1 MNSRWKKVIS
11 LFLALSIVCSLA
23 VIPAGAA
30 GEDLAVSFENGSWSG
45 QTYTVDVAAKG
56 TGSFASAGYT
66 VKIGFDK
73 NVLAFVKAADKT
85 GIGGGGNFTATDAA
99 KANQDGVLA
108 IVNAAAAAKSFTAA
122 MPIATLTFQL
132 KDNTIENQDTALTF
146 TDETVINNDSNGEF
160 TISKVGGT
168 VTITNGAAPT
178 LASVGHNAQG
188 SSITVNGGAESVSVK
203 ATAKSTKDADIS
215 TSVTWTVSP
224 ADGGVTVGED
234 GTVTVSPTAK
244 AGSYQITATPISGKC
259 QGAAQSTS
267 ISVIRAAAAASSIA
281 VFQNGTEITGDAAT
295 IIKPTAGK
303 TNTYT
308 YTAEV
313 KDQYGDPFEGTVT
326 WTSGTAPTGV
336 TVAGN
341 VVTVTD
347 SVDVGATLTLTAAT
361 GTLSK
366 AITLTVR
373 DINITWPTP
382 AVKPNATYGDSWS
395 QIVTLSGGSAELNG
409 ANVPGKFSVK
419 GESEHPGAG
428 EQPYVIN
435 FKSTDGQY
443 DVDSDVKTA
452 TIAKLAVTIKM
463 NDHKA
468 AYGDTFK
475 YYQFDTVITG
485 KPLLFSDTVTATA
498 SGDAKGDGT
507 DAVGT
512 YKIHGSA
519 THANYAITVTDGT
532 LTIEK
537 KGVNPAETLPSLTIV
552 GSVKTET
559 DPDTGRTIITGS
571 IKASAS
577 EARSL
582 TALLEAIR
590 ERNQEGMVPGETTF
604 TLVVG
609 ENTATFTFKRW
620 NLAPGQTFEGPGRYE
635 IIPEWECDNAEIA
648 ANYEPNLPKLFVD
661 VEGETE
667 TLSVNGGKTWKLY
680 ISDIEKAGRLND
692 LLPSHAY
699 YSDGT
704 KVSITGWTYS
714 DGTSVT
720 LSNLL
725 RKAKNGDSITL
736 YPVVSPSYLDVQSL
750 NVRFY
755 NDPGNSGGTSGNGNG
770 NGTGGNISFTIDPEQ
785 IFLNFDLPKDVSR
798 SYWAAPYIA
807 WAYQRGVM
815 NGTGNGNFTPNG
827 LTNRQQLWMVL
838 ARLSGEKPADMAAAR
853 VWAVSTGVSD
863 GTNPG
868 GSLTRQQLVAM
879 LYRYAQSKGCDV
891 SVTGS
896 LNGYVDAGKVS
907 SYAQQAMSWAVA
919 NGIVTGTADKQLNPQ
934 GTASRAH
941 FAAMMFRFCAKY
953 GV

>member
-281 VFQNGTEITGDAAT
+281 VFQNGAEITGDAAT

-409 ANVPGKFSVK
+409 TKVDGTFSVK

-428 EQPYVIN
+428 EQPYVID

-443 DVDSDVKTA
+443 DVDSDAKTA

-838 ARLSGEKPADMAAAR
+838 ARLSGEKPLNMAAAR
-853 VWAVSTGVSD
+853 AWAMSNGISD

-879 LYRYAQSKGCDV
+879 LYRYAQMRGCDLTA
-891 SVTGS
+891 SGE
-896 LNGYVDAGKVS
+896 LGNYNDARNVS
-907 SYAQQAMSWAVA
+907 SYARQAMAWAVG
-919 NGIVTGTADKQLNPQ
+919 NGIVTGTADLRLNPQ
-934 GTASRAH
+934 GTATRSH
-941 FAAMMFRFCAKY
+941 FAAMMFRFCVKY
-953 GV
+953 NV

>member
-73 NVLAFVKAADKT
+73 NVLAFVEAADKT
-85 GIGGGGNFTATDAA
+85 GIGGGGNFTATNAA
-99 KANQDGVLA
+99 KANQEGVVA

-188 SSITVNGGAESVSVK
+188 GSITVNGGAESVSVK

-281 VFQNGTEITGDAAT
+281 VFQNGAEITGDAAT

-409 ANVPGKFSVK
+409 TKVDGTFSVK

-443 DVDSDVKTA
+443 DVDSDAKTA

-552 GSVKTET
+552 GTVATTT
-559 DPDTGRTIITGS
+559 DPDTGRTVITGTIQATS
-571 IKASAS
+571 P
-577 EARSL
+577 EARSEEEL
-582 TALLEAIR
+582 LKAVTAI
-590 ERNQEGMVPGETTF
+590 NPGMVPNVTTF
-604 TLVVG
+604 TVTVNG
-609 ENTATFTFKRW
+609 NAATFTFKSWR
-620 NLAPGQTFEGPGRYE
+620 LAPGQKFNGPGTYE
-635 IIPEWECDNAEIA
+635 IIPDWECSDASIA
-648 ANYEPNLPKLFVD
+648 QNYEPNLPKLFVE
-661 VEGETE
+661 VKGKSE
-667 TLSVNGGKTWKLY
+667 TLTVADGRTWTLY
-680 ISDIEKAGRLND
+680 VSEVMNAGRLNG
-692 LLPSHAY
+692 LLPTHAY

-704 KVSITGWTYS
+704 SVKIQGWTYT
-714 DGTSVT
+714 DGTEVT
-720 LSNLL
+720 LSNL
-725 RKAKNGDSITL
+725 KNRAERGRNITL
-736 YPVVSPSYLDVQSL
+736 YPVVTPSYLEVESL
-750 NVRFY
+750 TVRFV
-755 NDPGNSGGTSGNGNG
+755 DDTGSSSSGSTGNSG
-770 NGTGGNISFTIDPEQ
+770 TGGHISITLDPEK
-785 IFLNFDLPKDVSR
+785 IFLNGDLPNDVSKD
-798 SYWAAPYIA
+798 Y
-807 WAYQRGVM
+807 
-815 NGTGNGNFTPNG
+815 
-827 LTNRQQLWMVL
+827 
-838 ARLSGEKPADMAAAR
+838 
-853 VWAVSTGVSD
+853 
-863 GTNPG
+863 
-868 GSLTRQQLVAM
+868 
-879 LYRYAQSKGCDV
+879 
-891 SVTGS
+891 
-896 LNGYVDAGKVS
+896 
-907 SYAQQAMSWAVA
+907 
-919 NGIVTGTADKQLNPQ
+919 
-934 GTASRAH
+934 
-941 FAAMMFRFCAKY
+941 
-953 GV
+953 

>member
-146 TDETVINNDSNGEF
+146 TEGTVINNDSNGEF

-188 SSITVNGGAESVSVK
+188 GSITVNGGAESVSVK
-203 ATAKSTKDADIS
+203 ATAKSTKGANIS

-281 VFQNGTEITGDAAT
+281 VFQNDTEITGDAAT

-313 KDQYGDPFEGTVT
+313 KDQYGAPFEGTVT

-409 ANVPGKFSVK
+409 TKVDGTFSVK

-443 DVDSDVKTA
+443 DVDSDAKTA

-552 GSVKTET
+552 GTVATTT
-559 DPDTGRTIITGS
+559 DPDTGRTVITGTIQATS
-571 IKASAS
+571 P
-577 EARSL
+577 EARSEEEL
-582 TALLEAIR
+582 LKAVTAI
-590 ERNQEGMVPGETTF
+590 NPGMVPNVTTF
-604 TLVVG
+604 TVTVNG
-609 ENTATFTFKRW
+609 NAATFTFKSWR
-620 NLAPGQTFEGPGRYE
+620 LAPGQKFNGPGTYE
-635 IIPEWECDNAEIA
+635 IIPDWECSDASIA
-648 ANYEPNLPKLFVD
+648 QNYEPNLPKLFVE
-661 VEGETE
+661 VKGETE

-699 YSDGT
+699 YSGGT

-827 LTNRQQLWMVL
+827 LTSRQQLWMVL
-838 ARLSGEKPADMAAAR
+838 ARLSGEKPVNMAAAR
-853 VWAVSTGVSD
+853 AWAMSNGISD

-879 LYRYAQSKGCDV
+879 LYRYAQMRGCDLTA
-891 SVTGS
+891 SGE
-896 LNGYVDAGKVS
+896 LGNYNDARNVS
-907 SYAQQAMSWAVA
+907 SYARQAMAWAVG
-919 NGIVTGTADKQLNPQ
+919 NGIVTGTADLRLNPQ
-934 GTASRAH
+934 GTATRSH
-941 FAAMMFRFCAKY
+941 FAAMMFRFCVKY
-953 GV
+953 NV

>member
-146 TDETVINNDSNGEF
+146 TEGTVINNDSNGEF

-188 SSITVNGGAESVSVK
+188 GSITVNGGAESVSVK
-203 ATAKSTKDADIS
+203 ATAKSTKGADIS

-281 VFQNGTEITGDAAT
+281 VFQNDTEITGDAAT

-409 ANVPGKFSVK
+409 TKVDGTFSVK

-443 DVDSDVKTA
+443 DVDSDAKTA

-512 YKIHGSA
+512 YKIHGIA

-552 GSVKTET
+552 GTVATTT
-559 DPDTGRTIITGS
+559 DPDTGRTVITGTIQATS
-571 IKASAS
+571 Q
-577 EARSL
+577 EARSEEEL
-582 TALLEAIR
+582 LKAVTAI
-590 ERNQEGMVPGETTF
+590 NPGMVPNVTTF
-604 TLVVG
+604 TVTVNG
-609 ENTATFTFKRW
+609 NAATFTFKSWR
-620 NLAPGQTFEGPGRYE
+620 LAPGQKFNGPGTYE
-635 IIPEWECDNAEIA
+635 IIPDWECDNAGIA

-838 ARLSGEKPADMAAAR
+838 ARLSGEKPVNMAAAR
-853 VWAVSTGVSD
+853 AWAMSNGISD

-879 LYRYAQSKGCDV
+879 LYRYAQMRGCDLTA
-891 SVTGS
+891 SGE
-896 LNGYVDAGKVS
+896 LGNYNDARNVS
-907 SYAQQAMSWAVA
+907 SYARQAMAWAVG
-919 NGIVTGTADKQLNPQ
+919 NGIVTGTADLRLNPQ
-934 GTASRAH
+934 GTATRSH
-941 FAAMMFRFCAKY
+941 FAAMMFRFCVKY
-953 GV
+953 NV

>member
-1 MNSRWKKVIS
+1 MIS

-73 NVLAFVKAADKT
+73 NVLAFVEAADKT
-85 GIGGGGNFTATDAA
+85 GIGGGGNFTATNAA
-99 KANQDGVLA
+99 KANQEGVVA

-188 SSITVNGGAESVSVK
+188 GSITVNGGAESVSVK

-281 VFQNGTEITGDAAT
+281 VFQNGAEITGDAAT

-409 ANVPGKFSVK
+409 TKVDGTFSVK

-443 DVDSDVKTA
+443 DVDSDAKTA

-552 GSVKTET
+552 GTVATTT
-559 DPDTGRTIITGS
+559 DPDTGRTVITGTIQATS
-571 IKASAS
+571 P
-577 EARSL
+577 EARSEEEL
-582 TALLEAIR
+582 LKAVTAI
-590 ERNQEGMVPGETTF
+590 NPGMVPNVTTF
-604 TLVVG
+604 TVTVNG
-609 ENTATFTFKRW
+609 NAATFTFKSWR
-620 NLAPGQTFEGPGRYE
+620 LAPG
-635 IIPEWECDNAEIA
+635 
-648 ANYEPNLPKLFVD
+648 
-661 VEGETE
+661 
-667 TLSVNGGKTWKLY
+667 
-680 ISDIEKAGRLND
+680 
-692 LLPSHAY
+692 
-699 YSDGT
+699 
-704 KVSITGWTYS
+704 
-714 DGTSVT
+714 
-720 LSNLL
+720 
-725 RKAKNGDSITL
+725 
-736 YPVVSPSYLDVQSL
+736 
-750 NVRFY
+750 
-755 NDPGNSGGTSGNGNG
+755 
-770 NGTGGNISFTIDPEQ
+770 
-785 IFLNFDLPKDVSR
+785 
-798 SYWAAPYIA
+798 
-807 WAYQRGVM
+807 
-815 NGTGNGNFTPNG
+815 
-827 LTNRQQLWMVL
+827 
-838 ARLSGEKPADMAAAR
+838 
-853 VWAVSTGVSD
+853 
-863 GTNPG
+863 
-868 GSLTRQQLVAM
+868 
-879 LYRYAQSKGCDV
+879 
-891 SVTGS
+891 
-896 LNGYVDAGKVS
+896 
-907 SYAQQAMSWAVA
+907 
-919 NGIVTGTADKQLNPQ
+919 
-934 GTASRAH
+934 
-941 FAAMMFRFCAKY
+941 
-953 GV
+953 

>member
-1 MNSRWKKVIS
+1 LNSRWKKVIS

-73 NVLAFVKAADKT
+73 NVLAFVEAADKT
-85 GIGGGGNFTATDAA
+85 GIGGGGNFTATNAA
-99 KANQDGVLA
+99 KANQEGVVA

-188 SSITVNGGAESVSVK
+188 DSITVNGGAESVSVK

-281 VFQNGTEITGDAAT
+281 VFQNGAEITGDAAT

-409 ANVPGKFSVK
+409 TKVDGTFSVK

-443 DVDSDVKTA
+443 DVDSDAKTA

-552 GSVKTET
+552 GTVATTT
-559 DPDTGRTIITGS
+559 DPDTGRTVITGTIQATS
-571 IKASAS
+571 P
-577 EARSL
+577 EARSEEEL
-582 TALLEAIR
+582 LKAVTAI
-590 ERNQEGMVPGETTF
+590 NPGMVPNVTTF
-604 TLVVG
+604 TVTVNG
-609 ENTATFTFKRW
+609 NAATFTFKSWR
-620 NLAPGQTFEGPGRYE
+620 LAPGQKFNGPGTYE
-635 IIPEWECDNAEIA
+635 IIPDWECSDASIA
-648 ANYEPNLPKLFVD
+648 QNYEPNLPKLFVE
-661 VEGETE
+661 VKGKSE
-667 TLSVNGGKTWKLY
+667 TLTVADGRTWTLY
-680 ISDIEKAGRLND
+680 VSEVMNAGRLNG
-692 LLPSHAY
+692 LLPTHAY
-699 YSDGT
+699 YSNGT
-704 KVSITGWTYS
+704 SVKIQGWTYT
-714 DGTSVT
+714 DGTEVT
-720 LSNLL
+720 LSNL
-725 RKAKNGDSITL
+725 KNRAERGRNITL
-736 YPVVSPSYLDVQSL
+736 YPVVTPSYLEVESL
-750 NVRFY
+750 TVRFV
-755 NDPGNSGGTSGNGNG
+755 DDTGSSSSGSTGNSG
-770 NGTGGNISFTIDPEQ
+770 TGGHISITLDPEK
-785 IFLNFDLPKDVSR
+785 IFLNGDLPNDVSKD
-798 SYWAAPYIA
+798 YWAAPYIG

-815 NGTGNGNFTPNG
+815 NGTGNGNFSPNG

-838 ARLSGEKPADMAAAR
+838 ARLSGEKPLNMAAAR
-853 VWAVSTGVSD
+853 AWAMSNGISD

-879 LYRYAQSKGCDV
+879 LYRYAQMRGCDLTA
-891 SVTGS
+891 SGE
-896 LNGYVDAGKVS
+896 LGNYNDARNVS
-907 SYAQQAMSWAVA
+907 SYARQAMAWAVG
-919 NGIVTGTADKQLNPQ
+919 NGIVTGTADLRLNPQ
-934 GTASRAH
+934 GTATRSH
-941 FAAMMFRFCAKY
+941 FAAMMFRFCVKY
-953 GV
+953 NV

>member
-73 NVLAFVKAADKT
+73 NVLAFVEAADKT
-85 GIGGGGNFTATDAA
+85 GIGGGGNFTATNAA
-99 KANQDGVLA
+99 KANQEGVVA
-108 IVNAAAAAKSFTAA
+108 IAKSFTAA

-188 SSITVNGGAESVSVK
+188 GSITVNGGAESVSVK

-281 VFQNGTEITGDAAT
+281 VFQNGAEITGDAAT

-409 ANVPGKFSVK
+409 TKVDGTFSVK

-443 DVDSDVKTA
+443 DVDSDAKTA

-552 GSVKTET
+552 GTVATTT
-559 DPDTGRTIITGS
+559 DPDTGRTVITGTIQATS
-571 IKASAS
+571 P
-577 EARSL
+577 EARSEEEL
-582 TALLEAIR
+582 LKAVTAI
-590 ERNQEGMVPGETTF
+590 NPGMVPNVTTF
-604 TLVVG
+604 TVTVNG
-609 ENTATFTFKRW
+609 NAATFTFKSWR
-620 NLAPGQTFEGPGRYE
+620 LAPGQKFNGPGTYE
-635 IIPEWECDNAEIA
+635 IIPDWECSDASIA
-648 ANYEPNLPKLFVD
+648 QNYEPNLPKLFVE
-661 VEGETE
+661 VKGKSE
-667 TLSVNGGKTWKLY
+667 TLTVADGRTW
-680 ISDIEKAGRLND
+680 
-692 LLPSHAY
+692 
-699 YSDGT
+699 
-704 KVSITGWTYS
+704 
-714 DGTSVT
+714 
-720 LSNLL
+720 
-725 RKAKNGDSITL
+725 TL
-736 YPVVSPSYLDVQSL
+736 YPVVTPSYLEVESL
-750 NVRFY
+750 TVRFV
-755 NDPGNSGGTSGNGNG
+755 DDTGSSSSGSTGNSG
-770 NGTGGNISFTIDPEQ
+770 TGGHISITLDPEK
-785 IFLNFDLPKDVSR
+785 IFLNGDLPNDVSKD
-798 SYWAAPYIA
+798 YWAAPYIG

-815 NGTGNGNFTPNG
+815 NGTGNGNFSPNG

-838 ARLSGEKPADMAAAR
+838 ARLSGEKPLNMAAAR
-853 VWAVSTGVSD
+853 AWAMSNGISD

-879 LYRYAQSKGCDV
+879 LYRYAQMRGCDLTA
-891 SVTGS
+891 SGE
-896 LNGYVDAGKVS
+896 LGNYNDARNVS
-907 SYAQQAMSWAVA
+907 SYARQAMAWAVG
-919 NGIVTGTADKQLNPQ
+919 NGIVTGTADLRLNPQ
-934 GTASRAH
+934 GTATRSH
-941 FAAMMFRFCAKY
+941 FAAMMFRFCVKY
-953 GV
+953 NV